1 MCKIFAPVDPFDKIF
16 SPAQTATVPDELC
29 KRANTLQFHDADIK
43 FPLTRK
49 LVRPASKSLKTTFK
63 YVRPSVAI

>member
-1 MCKIFAPVDPFDKIF
+1 M
-16 SPAQTATVPDELC
+16 PDELC
-29 KRANTLQFHDADIK
+29 KRANTMQFHDAAIK